1 MTIEEVVLCPNATIC
16 GNDAAFVAHVEG
28 QQLRI
33 YAEDGTV
40 DETTDEQYDLIEL
53 QCAECE
59 STDIE
64 RR

>member
-1 MTIEEVVLCPNATIC
+1 MPECRNC
-16 GNDAAFVAHVEG
+16 GNDVAFVAHVEG

-33 YAEDGTV
+33 YAKDGTV
-40 DETTDEQYDLIEL
+40 DETTDETYDLVEL